1 MTTVELD
8 PDPTPTR
15 TPWQEY
21 LTAAQGLDAVRR
33 AIADEAAAA
42 TRTISSARAELARAR
57 ARLDAQRQ
65 QLIVEAVCEGVPM
78 PPLEPSSAERSWGR
92 ATVTSGAAG
101 ALAAL
106 GHAHTLIDAAD
117 AYLRGAPPP
126 VGPLLDAAPEST
138 ARPWLIGA
146 VAGSV
151 AVLLLCALVV
161 VAVLLV
167 A

>member
-117 AYLRGAPPP
+117 AYLLGAEPPDGAPPP
-126 VGPLLDAAPEST
+126 PQWPTPPWVIVAAVGGFVL
-138 ARPWLIGA
+138 
-146 VAGSV
+146 
-151 AVLLLCALVV
+151 VLLCGLAVV
-161 VAVLLV
+161 VGLMV